1 MTMKMTTMRTTE
13 RKIKMIK
20 GRISG
25 KIVMMMMMKVIIH
38 LMMNMKIKE
47 KANTNLRRR
56 NIIVKLIKKKTR
68 SDWIFERAKQRK
80 DVRYEETRGD
90 WYFDR
95 KYGRD
100 THEEQKHCSSKDK
113 DCKEKSKGEKY
124 LRRDRG
130 KSDKMKS
137 KGENK
142 RFHEKVQYQERHFK
156 DNLRKRSSIGY

>member
-1 MTMKMTTMRTTE
+1 MLFRFAFTNPFFSATNQKINSTKTSWDQQRSHE
-13 RKIKMIK
+13 REKQ
-20 GRISG
+20 R
-25 KIVMMMMMKVIIH
+25 
-38 LMMNMKIKE
+38 KE
-47 KANTNLRRR
+47 
-56 NIIVKLIKKKTR
+56 KTR
-68 SDWIFERAKQRK
+68 SDWIFERQLNIQIHKFIISFSFKIFRAKQRK

-95 KYGRD
+95 KYGRE

>member
-1 MTMKMTTMRTTE
+1 MARNLHKSMTIDINFHKMC
-13 RKIKMIK
+13 
-20 GRISG
+20 
-25 KIVMMMMMKVIIH
+25 
-38 LMMNMKIKE
+38 
-47 KANTNLRRR
+47 
-56 NIIVKLIKKKTR
+56 
-68 SDWIFERAKQRK
+68 FRAKHRK
-80 DVRYEETRGD
+80 DIRYEETRGD

-95 KYGRD
+95 KYGRE